1 MWTPAWPAKT
11 SESTDLLIFA
21 LTFLAA
27 PLAVLSICFTFQATV
42 DVRCYR
48 VYFANYSSQCNVSPH
63 QLADRQQVEGRRIIS
78 AISVQATP
86 GHDHRNIMVTTG

>member
-27 PLAVLSICFTFQATV
+27 LLAVLSICFTFQATV

-63 QLADRQQVEGRRIIS
+63 QLADRQQVEGRE
-78 AISVQATP
+78 
-86 GHDHRNIMVTTG
+86 DN